1 MIRVLSKRVLV
12 PTDFSD
18 QAEAAL
24 AEAFELVDEPAD
36 ITVLHVAPPLEAY
49 SVADPAIVWEAVSDK
64 TRRARLEA
72 AFREQGDQRWRQEVD
87 FQVVFGYP
95 AEEIAAFSEQ
105 HHFDMILMP
114 SHGRTGLRRL
124 FVGSVAERVV
134 RSAHCPVLV
143 LRD

>member
-1 MIRVLSKRVLV
+1 MIRIPSKRVLV
-12 PTDFSD
+12 PTECSPQSEEAIQ
-18 QAEAAL
+18 QALEMV
-24 AEAFELVDEPAD
+24 EFPGD